1 MEPNILTNEDGE
13 VAYAEPINGLAV
25 GYIYQS
31 SFSASTQIR

>member
-25 GYIYQS
+25 GYI
-31 SFSASTQIR
+31 